1 MVAKAKKYLTW
12 VLKLPSRVPL
22 KWTLVPLLLVAI
34 LVWIAAITTPDT
46 KLHVFF
52 LDVGQGDA
60 ILIQTPSHHNI
71 LIDGGPSP
79 EAITAE
85 LGSRLTFWDRTIDLV
100 VLTHPH
106 NDHIAGLVEV
116 LRRYEVKQVLE
127 IGMEYDSPAYREWLK
142 LIEEKSI
149 KRTIAEAGQRI
160 ELGAGIWLD
169 ILHPPAD
176 LLQDTDSDV
185 DNNGVVLRLVYGE
198 ISFLLTADIYQEG
211 EQYLLG
217 QGVELESTVLKVA
230 HHGADTS
237 SSPSFL
243 DAVSPQ
249 LAVISVGEDNPYNL
263 PDQEVRDRLEQRLGQ
278 NRIYL
283 TSERGT
289 IELISDGHKLWLKTE
304 H

>member
-12 VLKLPSRVPL
+12 VLKLASRVPL

-85 LGSRLTFWDRTIDLV
+85 LGSRLTFWGRTIDLV

-106 NDHIAGLVEV
+106 DDHIAGLVEV

-127 IGMEYDSPAYREWLK
+127 IGMKYESPAYSEWLK
-142 LIEEKSI
+142 LIEEKGI

-169 ILHPPAD
+169 ILHPPGD
-176 LLQDTDSDV
+176 FLQDTDSDV

-211 EQYLLG
+211 EQCLLG

-249 LAVISVGEDNPYNL
+249 LAVISVGEDNLYNL

-278 NRIYL
+278 DRVYL

-289 IELISDGHKLWLKTE
+289 VELISDGHKLWLKTE